1 MPQRQRFKAEAIWEQ
16 AGSLFSRRYAALPK
30 KLAVGLL
37 ELLREIGDENAYARH
52 LASHGTIHSPTEW
65 RKFSDERF
73 RAKYQRAK
81 CC

>member
-1 MPQRQRFKAEAIWEQ
+1 MKLIRRIA
-16 AGSLFSRRYAALPK
+16 AGF
-30 KLAVGLL
+30 L

-52 LASHGTIHSPTEW
+52 LASHGATHSSAEW

>member
-1 MPQRQRFKAEAIWEQ
+1 M
-16 AGSLFSRRYAALPK
+16 GLFRKFTAR
-30 KLAVGLL
+30 LL

-52 LASHGTIHSPTEW
+52 LAAHDVAHSAAEW

-73 RAKYQRAK
+73 QAKYQRAK